1 MIQSWV
7 RSLTIKAGTGYPKSL
22 CLELMCDGGR
32 PAGAQFGAF
41 QKKPMLFRWDRGRIE
56 MADTWRPAPVRPRIR
71 MSAIAAV
78 IGRLKRRIPMNH
90 GEHGCN
96 SIAIAM
102 DRPGAQ
108 IGSTPLGDAQM
119 TSNEFTAK
127 WNYSQGSSHDRR
139 FVNASDVK

>member
-1 MIQSWV
+1 M
-7 RSLTIKAGTGYPKSL
+7 TIKAGTGYPKSL
-22 CLELMCDGGR
+22 CLELICDGGR

-56 MADTWRPAPVRPRIR
+56 MADTWRPAPARPQIR
-71 MSAIAAV
+71 MSAIAAA
-78 IGRLKRRIPMNH
+78 IGRLKRWIPMNH

-108 IGSTPLGDAQM
+108 IGSTSLGDAQM

-127 WNYSQGSSHDRR
+127 WNYSQGPSRDRR

>member
-7 RSLTIKAGTGYPKSL
+7 RSLTIKAGTGYPKLL

-56 MADTWRPAPVRPRIR
+56 MADTWRPAPARPQIR
-71 MSAIAAV
+71 MPAIAAA
-78 IGRLKRRIPMNH
+78 IGRLKRRITVNH

-96 SIAIAM
+96 SIAITT
-102 DRPGAQ
+102 DRPGTQ
-108 IGSTPLGDAQM
+108 IGSTSPGDAQM
-119 TSNEFTAK
+119 TPNEFTAK
-127 WNYSQGSSHDRR
+127 WNYSQGSSRDRR

>member
-1 MIQSWV
+1 
-7 RSLTIKAGTGYPKSL
+7 
-22 CLELMCDGGR
+22 
-32 PAGAQFGAF
+32 
-41 QKKPMLFRWDRGRIE
+41 
-56 MADTWRPAPVRPRIR
+56 MADTWRPAPARPQIR

-78 IGRLKRRIPMNH
+78 IGRLKRWIPMNH

-108 IGSTPLGDAQM
+108 IGSTSLGDAQM

-127 WNYSQGSSHDRR
+127 WNYLQGPSRDRR
-139 FVNASDVK
+139 FVDASDVK